1 MNEKKNSFI
10 AKIQKNPFLV
20 VLIVVVIGTAIF
32 TVSTLSK
39 AIKDKMAISATTE
52 VAQISTTE
60 LKVDSVEKVD
70 NKIPLDGLKRY
81 SETIKKVEAFKEPN
95 KIVFYVE
102 FAENKDLLD
111 AHYATN
117 TYSMDVTP
125 MLCFYIDNGLQVKL
139 PGEFERISTDG
150 LTAVYSFSETADF
163 ENAVFLTDNIVTDL
177 SSLLDNQFNLYIE
190 HRTNDGVGKTLAG
203 TYAQT
208 VEQFNQLHPAKPMD
222 INILSDDIKK
232 IETTVCDDFIWVD
245 IYYVDEEAY
254 TKDNADIEK
263 FVVFGFEKG
272 GNKYKRDFIITEYE
286 KLYMTRCVFDKDAMK
301 VLGAD
306 MMVDDITV
314 KELFDEYA
322 ISVWSTDYT
331 TDKPLF
337 DINGGNDVHDELEEE
352 NFGEFEDVD
361 TNELDEVEM
370 N

>member
-10 AKIQKNPFLV
+10 AKIQKNPFLA

-32 TVSTLSK
+32 TVSTLST
-39 AIKDKMAISATTE
+39 AIKDKIAVSATTE
-52 VAQISTTE
+52 VAQVSTTE
-60 LKVDSVEKVD
+60 LKVDSVEKDD

-95 KIVFYVE
+95 QIVFYVE
-102 FAENKDLLD
+102 FAEKEDLLD

-117 TYSMDVTP
+117 TYSFDVTP
-125 MLCFYIDNGLQVKL
+125 MLCFYIDNGLQVKV
-139 PGEFERISTDG
+139 PGEIRLLSDG
-150 LTAVYSFSETADF
+150 LTAVYIFSEIDDF
-163 ENAVFLTDNIVTDL
+163 VNAIFLTDNIITDL
-177 SSLLDNQFNLYIE
+177 SSLLDNPFNLYIE

-208 VEQFNQLHPAKPMD
+208 VEQFNQLHATTPMD
-222 INILSDDIKK
+222 INIQSDDIKK
-232 IETTVCDDFIWVD
+232 VETTVCDDFIWVD
-245 IYYVDEEAY
+245 IYYVDEAAY
-254 TKDNADIEK
+254 KKDNADLEK
-263 FVVFGFEKG
+263 NFVVFGLEKG

-286 KLYMTRCVFDKDAMK
+286 KLYMNRCVFDKDAMK

-322 ISVWSTDYT
+322 ISVWATDYT